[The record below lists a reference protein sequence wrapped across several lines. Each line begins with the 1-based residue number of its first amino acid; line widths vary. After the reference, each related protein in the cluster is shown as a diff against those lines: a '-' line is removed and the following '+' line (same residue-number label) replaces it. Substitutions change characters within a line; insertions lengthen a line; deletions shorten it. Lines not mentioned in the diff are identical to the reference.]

1 MRATPPSRRMSA
13 GTRSS
18 AMTAQAPASSAIRA
32 CSAVTTSMMTPPLS
46 ICARPALTA
55 NVPTTGSF
63 VFPFSCLPLT
73 GVFVSELIVRFSFAL
88 IRPPLP
94 CPSVPNA
101 NSALISFGAH
111 AACAP
116 VLETSSLTPLR
127 RYIVGMNH
135 SFTKISA
142 SPFPPLPGGPPSR
155 GPRPRSASSRK
166 GSGQARRR
174 AQPAPTRV
182 RMRPPHHTVLRAS
195 LAPSSIDLPHTWWS
209 EPGTAVLLLPA
220 YSRSA
225 PPAQTSCRP
234 NQTAVPAP
242 GCRRTSGRTAPTS
255 DS

>member
-1 MRATPPSRRMSA
+1 
-13 GTRSS
+13 
-18 AMTAQAPASSAIRA
+18 
-32 CSAVTTSMMTPPLS
+32 MMTPPLS

-55 NVPTTGSF
+55 KVPTTGSF

-111 AACAP
+111 TACAP

-135 SFTKISA
+135 SFTKISVV
-142 SPFPPLPGGPPSR
+142 STPSR
-155 GPRPRSASSRK
+155 RHPSRRTSSWK
-166 GSGQARRR
+166 GSAGAQRR

-195 LAPSSIDLPHTWWS
+195 LAPSSIAYLIPGGASLARLSYCCLCLLHGSYCAAGANIMPPESNGSSSTRLP
-209 EPGTAVLLLPA
+209 
-220 YSRSA
+220 
-225 PPAQTSCRP
+225 
-234 NQTAVPAP
+234 
-242 GCRRTSGRTAPTS
+242 S
-255 DS
+255 DIR